1 MVHAMTGPGH
11 KLRAVGAL
19 GLLPLLL
26 AAGAPSCLLCTP
38 DSKAPM
44 AEAERDIALSI
55 EITTKLDF
63 SRAALPASGSGEIEI
78 DPQSGHKRVDGG
90 MVDLGGAA
98 LAGTAKVSGTPGR
111 AVRIDM
117 PATAR
122 MTSASGGVV
131 EIVGLRT
138 SLTRASRLDS
148 TGKLEF
154 SFGGRLI
161 VRGNVAGTF
170 RARIPITAQYE

>member
-1 MVHAMTGPGH
+1 MTGPGH
-11 KLRAVGAL
+11 KLRAVQAL

-26 AAGAPSCLLCTP
+26 AAGEGPCLLCARPGT
-38 DSKAPM
+38 APVVV
-44 AEAERDIALSI
+44 AEQDMPLSI

-63 SRAALPASGSGEIEI
+63 SRAALAASGGGEIDI
-78 DPQSGHKRVDGG
+78 DPHSGNKRVDGA

-98 LAGTAKVSGTPGR
+98 LAGTARVTGTPGR
-111 AVRIDM
+111 SVRIDM
-117 PATAR
+117 PTSAR

-131 EIVGLRT
+131 EITGLRT
-138 SLTRASRLDS
+138 SLTGDARLDS
-148 TGKLEF
+148 TGALKF

-170 RARIPITAQYE
+170 RARIPITAQYQ

>member
-1 MVHAMTGPGH
+1 MTGPSR

-19 GLLPLLL
+19 GLIPLLL
-26 AAGAPSCLLCTP
+26 ASAEAPCLLCGGQKP
-38 DSKAPM
+38 IPLAV
-44 AEAERDIALSI
+44 AERDIPLSI

-63 SRAALPASGSGEIEI
+63 SRAALAASGGGEIDI
-78 DPQSGHKRVDGG
+78 DPHSGNKRIDGG

-98 LAGTAKVSGTPGR
+98 LAGTARVTGTPGR
-111 AVRIDM
+111 SVRIEM

-131 EIVGLRT
+131 EITGLRT
-138 SLTRASRLDS
+138 SLTGDARLDS
-148 TGKLEF
+148 TGSLEF

-170 RARIPITAQYE
+170 RARIPITAQYQ

>member
-1 MVHAMTGPGH
+1 MTGPGR

-26 AAGAPSCLLCTP
+26 AAVEGPCLLCARQ
-38 DSKAPM
+38 DSVSSAV
-44 AEAERDIALSI
+44 AERDIPLLI

-63 SRAALPASGSGEIEI
+63 SRAALAASGGGEIDI
-78 DPQSGHKRVDGG
+78 DPHSGNKRVDGG

-98 LAGTAKVSGTPGR
+98 LAGTARVTGTAGR
-111 AVRIDM
+111 SVRIDM
-117 PATAR
+117 PTSAR

-131 EIVGLRT
+131 EITGLRT
-138 SLTRASRLDS
+138 SLTGDARLDS
-148 TGKLEF
+148 TGALEF

-170 RARIPITAQYE
+170 RARIPITAQYQ